1 MEEGNGVSKD
11 KNDKNKLISNPGRD
25 KNQATNFLER
35 FSPENQTQHSTFSSS
50 SSSSNPLQEP
60 DLNLRLTVGGN
71 SSSSSSE
78 TSKENPL
85 TRSSSIGG
93 IIAAS
98 NSNSVPVG
106 KCYLPSLPRACSL
119 PAGPVQQQR
128 IITMREIQS
137 MRRIHAK
144 NRLIEKQRISKEAR
158 EAKEKEIKK
167 VTPTM
172 PSEAAT
178 WATASAV
185 NSPALCRALL
195 KIKTE
200 GLSATKRG
208 RPAGQSTDNASGCF
222 KVPAVPKNAEPAA
235 TAATPPMPK
244 SPPKKARVSDG
255 NSESNGMD
263 VMRQMPSVRT
273 TGDGPNGRRVEG
285 FLYTYTRT
293 NVSIVC
299 LCHGIVFTPAEFV
312 KHAGG
317 GDVPNPMKHITVYS
331 TFDG

>member
-25 KNQATNFLER
+25 KTQATNFLER
-35 FSPENQTQHSTFSSS
+35 FSPENQTQHYTMSSS

-98 NSNSVPVG
+98 NSNSIPVG
-106 KCYLPSLPRACSL
+106 KCHLPSLPRACSL
-119 PAGPVQQQR
+119 PAGPEQQQR

-144 NRLIEKQRISKEAR
+144 NRLIEKQRISKEAKEAR

-208 RPAGQSTDNASGCF
+208 NM
-222 KVPAVPKNAEPAA
+222 VP
-235 TAATPPMPK
+235 
-244 SPPKKARVSDG
+244 VS
-255 NSESNGMD
+255 
-263 VMRQMPSVRT
+263 
-273 TGDGPNGRRVEG
+273 
-285 FLYTYTRT
+285 F
-293 NVSIVC
+293 
-299 LCHGIVFTPAEFV
+299 
-312 KHAGG
+312 
-317 GDVPNPMKHITVYS
+317 
-331 TFDG
+331 